1 MPKYHP
7 LPYILTNKCLGEP
20 ADNAAQFVSW
30 LESLPANG
38 VDGLLKGVDYAVF
51 GCGNREWARTY
62 QRIPTLCDEVLEKNG
77 ATRIIDRGEGDAST
91 ASFFQ
96 DFDEWEAKLWQKL
109 GEVSINLCTL
119 IPIILTL
126 IVPTEIWR
134 ANIDNA
140 VPLCLNQRI

>member
-1 MPKYHP
+1 MLKYSF
-7 LPYILTNKCLGEP
+7 LPNISTNNYLGEP

-38 VDGLLKGVDYAVF
+38 ADGPLKSVDYAVF

-77 ATRIIDRGEGDAST
+77 ATRIIERGEGDAST

-96 DFDEWEAKLWQKL
+96 DFDEWEAKLWKKL
-109 GEVSINLCTL
+109 GEVSMIFCTL
-119 IPIILTL
+119 ILTYSHNL
-126 IVPTEIWR
+126 WY
-134 ANIDNA
+134 
-140 VPLCLNQRI
+140 